1 MENTL
6 LLLALLGLLFYG
18 VLRSLNSIWLKPKL
32 LLKHLKQQGIMGTA
46 YRPLIGDLKE
56 FVKLITEAWSKPINL
71 DHKIVSRVD
80 PFTSNNVQKYGK
92 ISMFWSGTTPRLIIK
107 DRKLMMEV
115 LSNKQ
120 GHFGKPPLNPNILII
135 TRGLSTLEG
144 DNWARRRRILNPSFH
159 LEKLKDM
166 LPVFSTSC
174 GSMIERWLNMTSLEG
189 KCDIDVWPE
198 LQKLTADV
206 ISRAAFGSNYE
217 EGERIFKLL
226 KELVVLVIEA
236 MQTLYLPGF
245 RFIPTKKN
253 QRRKELDRE
262 IRSMLRDLIQRKKN
276 SMRHGQSRNNDLL
289 GQLLESITE
298 NNGQNGGQVTEEDV
312 VEECK
317 QFYVAGHE
325 TTSSWLTW
333 TMVVLAIHPDW
344 QEKAR
349 KEALQIGQEQE
360 LGYKTLTNFKIINM
374 ILHEVLRLYPPV
386 IALYQHTYKETKI
399 GDITLPAGVDL
410 TLPILL
416 LNHDHEIWGDDADE
430 FKPERFSEGILR
442 ASKDQPAFFPFSWGP
457 RTCIGNNFAVLEAKM
472 ALAKILRHFSW
483 ELSPSYVHAPF
494 TVMTLQPQHGA
505 QITLHRL

>member
-1 MENTL
+1 MENTVLYL
-6 LLLALLGLLFYG
+6 LMLALLGLLFYG
-18 VLRSLNSIWLKPKL
+18 VLRSLNSIWLKPKFFFDIMKPKL
-32 LLKHLKQQGIMGTA
+32 LQKHLKQQGIMGTT
-46 YRPLIGDLKE
+46 YRPLIGDMKE

-92 ISMFWSGTTPRLIIK
+92 ISMFWSGTSPRLIIK
-107 DRKLMMEV
+107 DLKLMMEV

-144 DNWARRRRILNPSFH
+144 DNWARRSRILNPSFP

-174 GSMIERWLNMTSLEG
+174 SSMIERWLNMTSLEG

-198 LQKLTADV
+198 FQKLTADV

-262 IRSMLRDLIQRKKN
+262 VRSMLRDLIQRKKN
-276 SMRHGQSRNNDLL
+276 SMTQGQSRNDDLL
-289 GQLLESITE
+289 GQLLESFTE
-298 NNGQNGGQVTEEDV
+298 NNGQNGGQVTGRCSRGVQAVLRGRPRDNLELADMDN
-312 VEECK
+312 
-317 QFYVAGHE
+317 GS
-325 TTSSWLTW
+325 TSHTPRL
-333 TMVVLAIHPDW
+333 
-344 QEKAR
+344 AR
-349 KEALQIGQEQE
+349 KGKEGGPANWSGARIGLQ
-360 LGYKTLTNFKIINM
+360 N
-374 ILHEVLRLYPPV
+374 
-386 IALYQHTYKETKI
+386 
-399 GDITLPAGVDL
+399 
-410 TLPILL
+410 
-416 LNHDHEIWGDDADE
+416 LNQLQNNKHDT
-430 FKPERFSEGILR
+430 S
-442 ASKDQPAFFPFSWGP
+442 
-457 RTCIGNNFAVLEAKM
+457 
-472 ALAKILRHFSW
+472 
-483 ELSPSYVHAPF
+483 
-494 TVMTLQPQHGA
+494 
-505 QITLHRL
+505 